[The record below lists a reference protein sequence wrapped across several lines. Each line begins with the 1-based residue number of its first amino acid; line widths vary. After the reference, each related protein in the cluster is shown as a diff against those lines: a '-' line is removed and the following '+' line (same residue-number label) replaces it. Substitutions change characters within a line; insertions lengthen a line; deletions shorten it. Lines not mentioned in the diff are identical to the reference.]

1 MSDINSGP
9 VPVRL
14 SLYVTDD
21 EVLAL
26 FDAMSQMR
34 RTYEDAR
41 ILEAYGPGD
50 HDRDV
55 EIRMR
60 LASLERIS
68 TKIHSWARRTYPRD
82 LEVART

>member
-9 VPVRL
+9 VPVHL

-34 RTYEDAR
+34 RTYEDHMQRAHAMYDFG
-41 ILEAYGPGD
+41 E
-50 HDRDV
+50 
-55 EIRMR
+55 EIRAR
-60 LASLERIS
+60 LTSLERIS